1 MSCPG
6 QIGIRHP
13 HADPARP
20 RGGRV
25 AFPPELPRVEVV
37 QELPEDTRHYA
48 MDVTAFKVIVEEIS
62 EELHLVPAQVEA
74 LRQYL
79 VQVPL
84 IHMDEI
90 ITQVNVAPDGP
101 RPT

>member
-1 MSCPG
+1 M
-6 QIGIRHP
+6 
-13 HADPARP
+13 
-20 RGGRV
+20 
-25 AFPPELPRVEVV
+25 

-90 ITQVNVAPDGP
+90 ITQVNVAPDRSASSTPYMRLQRGGP
-101 RPT
+101 LDQ